1 MHFVGTA
8 PSRKYAELHLS
19 FSSAMFLTLL
29 HFPLNESYGA
39 GEPAPRS
46 VRSPQVVATTVW
58 VRSPTSVAR
67 ESFISQCRRRRTGT
81 LGQRQEALG
90 RETFS

>member
-1 MHFVGTA
+1 MHFVGAA

-29 HFPLNESYGA
+29 HFVNASYGA

-46 VRSPQVVATTVW
+46 VRSPQVVATTVG
-58 VRSPTSVAR
+58 VRRAAR
-67 ESFISQCRRRRTGT
+67 DAMEIFPGMPAIAGKEKFTAPLDGRFGS
-81 LGQRQEALG
+81 AL
-90 RETFS
+90 R